1 MKIRNVEKFYS
12 IQGEGLHVGV
22 PSVFLRTFGCN
33 FTCPSFGLHHGEK
46 TTEPDQILQ
55 LVKANPDKYQNI
67 EDLPLAKTGC
77 DSYISWH
84 NGFKHYAA
92 DTQTDDL
99 AKELTALTPYNRWA
113 QADGQEIHLV
123 ITGGEPLLGWQRAY
137 PEFLAQPEMA
147 DLRHITFET
156 NGTQML
162 SEAFLKEY
170 WDNWQGRI
178 EFTFSVSPKLSAS
191 GEAWEDAIKP
201 EVVAQYKGLCE
212 NLILKFV
219 VDKES
224 DLEEVDRAVHAY
236 IEAGVICPVYLMPE
250 GGTTPGY
257 NANKFNIADACL
269 KRGYRFSPRLH
280 LDLFGNAWAT

>member
-1 MKIRNVEKFYS
+1 MKIKNVERFYS
-12 IQGEGLHVGV
+12 IQGEGKWVGV

-33 FTCPSFGLHHGEK
+33 FTCPSFGLHHGER

-55 LVKANPDKYQNI
+55 LVKANPEKYPTI
-67 EDLPLAKTGC
+67 ESLPLSSTGC

-84 NGFKHYAA
+84 NGFKQYAK
-92 DTQTDDL
+92 DTQTDEL
-99 AKELTALTPYNRWA
+99 AKELTALTPQNTWT
-113 QADGQEIHLV
+113 QEDGQEIHLV

-137 PEFLAQPEMA
+137 PELLAQPEMA
-147 DLRHITFET
+147 SLKHVTFET
-156 NGTQML
+156 NGTQKL
-162 SEAFLKEY
+162 SPAFLNAY
-170 WDNWQGRI
+170 HDNWYGKI

-191 GEAWEDAIKP
+191 GEAWVDAIKP
-201 EVVAQYKGLCE
+201 DVIAQYHSLDE

-224 DLEEVDRAVHAY
+224 DLTEVDRAVTAY
-236 IEAGVICPVYLMPE
+236 REAGVVVPVYLMPE

-257 NANKFNIADACL
+257 NGNKFNIADACL

-280 LDLFGNAWAT
+280 LDLFGNAWNT